1 MGNLVKRRKV
11 GKTTRT
17 TTSTSK
23 GIKSTLSQGSTT
35 STGGGTIR
43 NTYSYKSGPDGR
55 AAYHTVTH
63 RNSSGYTRTT
73 KKMGVHSK
81 PGRKAKF
88 KGSPTRKTRASRQ
101 KGFDVDLDLAQSIGV
116 IVLCLIALGFILFT
130 EFMILLLAII
140 LVVWIVHKAA
150 GEEPEENTEEKEQ

>member
-1 MGNLVKRRKV
+1 MANIVKRRKV

-35 STGGGTIR
+35 GSKAGSIR
-43 NTYSYKSGPDGR
+43 NTYSYKNGPDGQS
-55 AAYHTVTH
+55 AYHTVTH

-73 KKMGVHSK
+73 KKIGAHKK

-88 KGSPTRKTRASRQ
+88 KGSPTKRSRTSRQ
-101 KGFDVDLDLAQSIGV
+101 KGYDVDLDVAQSIGL
-116 IVLCLIALGFILFT
+116 IFLSLIALGFIMFT

-150 GEEPEENTEEKEQ
+150 GEEPKENGEEK